1 MKQYLIEHL
10 DHVLA
15 YVFGAGGLLSVWI
28 ERKKKKTDALSG
40 MQAAYDKYVEDS
52 DQKFEAMKLEV
63 STLKKQLEKV
73 EAYWKQKYSSLKKE
87 FDTYKR
93 THP

>member
-1 MKQYLIEHL
+1 MKEYVIEHL
-10 DHVLA
+10 DQIFS
-15 YVFGAGGLLSVWI
+15 YVFGAGGLFSAWR
-28 ERKKKKTDALSG
+28 EHKKTKTDALSR

-52 DQKFEAMKLEV
+52 DQKFEDMKLEV

-87 FDTYKR
+87 FDTYKT